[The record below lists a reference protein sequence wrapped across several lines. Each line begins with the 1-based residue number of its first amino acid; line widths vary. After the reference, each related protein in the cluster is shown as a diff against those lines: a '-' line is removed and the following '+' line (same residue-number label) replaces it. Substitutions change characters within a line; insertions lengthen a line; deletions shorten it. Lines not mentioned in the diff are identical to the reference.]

1 MELVMK
7 SEFLIVTNGF
17 KGTWPAIE
25 YGAWLAGAMQV
36 RLTLLGVTE
45 NLNPAAIDDHS
56 PLEEIFERA
65 VGLFQQKGVE
75 HSLQIQNG
83 NAEQIISEKANSGDF
98 LTIIGPLG
106 RPQLRRWLT
115 GRSIRHLMES
125 IQMPILYVPESRLP
139 LKKILISIGGIGY
152 EVAAENLAF
161 DMAKAV
167 GAEVTIMHVIPP
179 TNLDYPSTRDVRE
192 HVNDLAQTNTLPG
205 RGLRTALEIAQQEG
219 LKANVTARQ
228 GQIVEEIL
236 AEVREGNYDMV
247 CMGSPYSASGLRQF
261 YSPNVT
267 AEIAEAV
274 HRPVLIAR
282 YKRQ

>member
-1 MELVMK
+1 MEHEMK
-7 SEFLIVTNGF
+7 YEFLIVTNGF

-25 YGAWLAGAMQV
+25 YGAWLAGAMKV
-36 RLTLLGVTE
+36 KLTLLGVTE
-45 NLNPAAIDDHS
+45 SHNPAAIDDHG
-56 PLEEIFERA
+56 PLEEIFQRA
-65 VGLFQQKGVE
+65 VELFQQYGVE
-75 HSLQIQNG
+75 HNLEVQNG
-83 NAEQIISEKANSGDF
+83 DAERVITEKANRGDF
-98 LTIIGPLG
+98 ITIVSPLG

-125 IQMPILYVPESRLP
+125 IQVPILYVPEVRLP

-161 DMAKAV
+161 DVAKSV
-167 GAEVTIMHVIPP
+167 GAAVTIMHVVPP

-236 AEVREGNYDMV
+236 AEVKEGNYDMV

-282 YKRQ
+282 YRRE

>member
-1 MELVMK
+1 MK

-25 YGAWLAGAMQV
+25 YGTWLAGAMKV
-36 RLTLLGVTE
+36 KVTLLGVTE
-45 NLNPAAIDDHS
+45 NHSPAAIDDHG
-56 PLEEIFERA
+56 PLEEIFQRA
-65 VGLFQQKGVE
+65 VELFQQHGVE
-75 HSLQIQNG
+75 HNLEVQNG
-83 NAEQIISEKANSGDF
+83 DAERVITEKANSGDF
-98 LTIIGPLG
+98 ITIVSPLG

-125 IQMPILYVPESRLP
+125 IQGPILYVPDVRLP

-161 DMAKAV
+161 DVAKSV
-167 GAEVTIMHVIPP
+167 GAAVTIMHVVPP

-236 AEVREGNYDMV
+236 AEVKEGNYDMV

-282 YKRQ
+282 YRRE

>member
-1 MELVMK
+1 MK
-7 SEFLIVTNGF
+7 SDFLILTNGF

-25 YGAWLAGAMQV
+25 YGAWLAGAMKV
-36 RLTLLGVTE
+36 KVTLLGVTE
-45 NLNPAAIDDHS
+45 TQNPAAIDDHG
-56 PLEEIFERA
+56 PLEEIFQRA
-65 VGLFQQKGVE
+65 VELFQQHGVE
-75 HSLQIQNG
+75 HNLEVQNG
-83 NAEQIISEKANSGDF
+83 DAERIITEKANRGDF
-98 LTIIGPLG
+98 ITIVSPLG
-106 RPQLRRWLT
+106 RPQFRRWLT

-125 IQMPILYVPESRLP
+125 IQGPILYVPESRLP

-152 EVAAENLAF
+152 EVATENLAF
-161 DMAKAV
+161 DIAKSV
-167 GAEVTIMHVIPP
+167 GAEVTIMHVVPP
-179 TNLDYPSTRDVRE
+179 ANLDYPSTRDVRE

-219 LKANVTARQ
+219 LKASVTARQ

-236 AEVREGNYDMV
+236 AEVKQGNYDIV

-282 YKRQ
+282 YRRE

>member
-1 MELVMK
+1 MK
-7 SEFLIVTNGF
+7 SEFLILTNGL

-25 YGAWLAGAMQV
+25 YGAWLAGAMKV
-36 RLTLLGVTE
+36 KVTLLGVIE
-45 NLNPAAIDDHS
+45 NLNPAAIDDHN
-56 PLEEIFERA
+56 PLEDFFQKSVE
-65 VGLFQQKGVE
+65 LFKEKGVE
-75 HSLQIQNG
+75 YSLETQKG
-83 NAEQIISEKANSGDF
+83 NAEEVVSKKANSGDYM
-98 LTIIGPLG
+98 TVVGPLG

-115 GRSIRHLMES
+115 GRSIRHLMEA
-125 IQMPILYVPESRLP
+125 IRGPILYVPEARLP
-139 LKKILISIGGIGY
+139 LNKILISIGGIGY

-161 DMAKAV
+161 DVAKAV

-192 HVNDLAQTNTLPG
+192 HVKDLAQTNTLPG

-219 LKANVTARQ
+219 LKAKVTARQ
-228 GQIVEEIL
+228 GHIVEEIL
-236 AEVREGNYDMV
+236 AEVREGNYDLV

-282 YKRQ
+282 YQRE

>member
-1 MELVMK
+1 MEHEMK
-7 SEFLIVTNGF
+7 SDFLILTNGF

-25 YGAWLAGAMQV
+25 YGAWLAGAMKV
-36 RLTLLGVTE
+36 KVTLLGVTE
-45 NLNPAAIDDHS
+45 TQNPAAIDDHG
-56 PLEEIFERA
+56 PLEEIFQRA
-65 VGLFQQKGVE
+65 VELFQQHGVE
-75 HSLQIQNG
+75 HNLEVQNG
-83 NAEQIISEKANSGDF
+83 DAERIITEKANRGDF
-98 LTIIGPLG
+98 ITIVSPLG
-106 RPQLRRWLT
+106 RPQFRRWLT

-125 IQMPILYVPESRLP
+125 IQGPILYVPESRLP

-152 EVAAENLAF
+152 EVATENLAF
-161 DMAKAV
+161 DIAKSV
-167 GAEVTIMHVIPP
+167 GAEVTIMHVVPP
-179 TNLDYPSTRDVRE
+179 ANLDYPSTRDVRE

-219 LKANVTARQ
+219 LKASVTARQ

-236 AEVREGNYDMV
+236 AEVKQGNYDIV

-282 YKRQ
+282 YRRE

>member
-1 MELVMK
+1 MK
-7 SEFLIVTNGF
+7 SEFLILTNGF

-25 YGAWLAGAMQV
+25 YAAWLAGAMHV
-36 RLTLLGVTE
+36 KVTLLGVTE
-45 NLNPAAIDDHS
+45 NLNPAAIDDHN
-56 PLEEIFERA
+56 PLDDFFQRA
-65 VGLFQQKGVE
+65 VELFKANGVE
-75 HSLQIQNG
+75 YSLETQNG
-83 NAEQIISEKANSGDF
+83 NAEDVISKKANSGDYM
-98 LTIIGPLG
+98 TVVGPLG

-115 GRSIRHLMES
+115 GRSIRHLMEA
-125 IQMPILYVPESRLP
+125 IRGPILYVPEARLP
-139 LKKILISIGGIGY
+139 LNKILISIGGIGY

-161 DMAKAV
+161 DVAKAV

-192 HVNDLAQTNTLPG
+192 HVKDLAQTNTLPG

-219 LKANVTARQ
+219 LKAKVTARQ
-228 GQIVEEIL
+228 GHIVEEIL
-236 AEVREGNYDMV
+236 AEVREGNYDLV

-282 YKRQ
+282 YQRE

>member
-1 MELVMK
+1 MK
-7 SEFLIVTNGF
+7 SDFLIVTNGF

-25 YGAWLAGAMQV
+25 YGAWLAKAMKV
-36 RLTLLGVTE
+36 KVTLLGVTE
-45 NLNPAAIDDHS
+45 TQNPAAIDDYG
-56 PLEEIFERA
+56 PLEEIFQPA
-65 VGLFQQKGVE
+65 VELFQQHGLE
-75 HSLQIQNG
+75 HNLEVQNG
-83 NAEQIISEKANSGDF
+83 DAERIITEKANSGDF
-98 LTIIGPLG
+98 ITIVSPLG
-106 RPQLRRWLT
+106 RPQFRRWLT

-125 IQMPILYVPESRLP
+125 IQGPILYVPESRLP

-161 DMAKAV
+161 DIAKSV
-167 GAEVTIMHVIPP
+167 GAEVTIMHVVPP

-219 LKANVTARQ
+219 LKASVTARQ
-228 GQIVEEIL
+228 GPIVEEIL
-236 AEVREGNYDMV
+236 AEVKQGNYDIV
-247 CMGSPYSASGLRQF
+247 CMGSPYSASGLRQI

-282 YKRQ
+282 YRRE

>member
-1 MELVMK
+1 MK
-7 SEFLIVTNGF
+7 SDFLIVTNGF

-25 YGAWLAGAMQV
+25 YGAWLAGAMKV
-36 RLTLLGVTE
+36 KVTLLGVTE
-45 NLNPAAIDDHS
+45 THNPAAIDEHG
-56 PLEEIFERA
+56 PLEEIFQRA
-65 VGLFQQKGVE
+65 VEVFQQHGVE
-75 HSLQIQNG
+75 HNLEVQNG
-83 NAEQIISEKANSGDF
+83 DAERIITEKANRGDF
-98 LTIIGPLG
+98 ITIVSPLG
-106 RPQLRRWLT
+106 RPQFRRWLT

-125 IQMPILYVPESRLP
+125 IKGPILYVPESRLP

-161 DMAKAV
+161 DIAKSV
-167 GAEVTIMHVIPP
+167 GAEVTIMHVVPP
-179 TNLDYPSTRDVRE
+179 ANLDYPSTRDVRE

-219 LKANVTARQ
+219 LKASVTARQ

-236 AEVREGNYDMV
+236 AEVRQGDYDIV

-282 YKRQ
+282 YRRE

>member
-1 MELVMK
+1 MK
-7 SEFLIVTNGF
+7 SEFLILTNGF

-25 YGAWLAGAMQV
+25 YAAWLAGAMHV
-36 RLTLLGVTE
+36 KVTLLGVTE
-45 NLNPAAIDDHS
+45 NLNPAAIDDHN
-56 PLEEIFERA
+56 PLDDFFQRA
-65 VGLFQQKGVE
+65 AGLFKENGVE
-75 HSLQIQNG
+75 YSLETQNG
-83 NAEQIISEKANSGDF
+83 NAEDVVSKKANSADYF
-98 LTIIGPLG
+98 TVVGPLG

-115 GRSIRHLMES
+115 GRSIRHLMEA
-125 IQMPILYVPESRLP
+125 IRGPILYVPESRLP

-161 DMAKAV
+161 DVAKAV
-167 GAEVTIMHVIPP
+167 GAEVTIMHVVPP

-192 HVNDLAQTNTLPG
+192 HVKDLAQTNTLPG

-219 LKANVTARQ
+219 LKAKVTARQ

-236 AEVREGNYDMV
+236 AEVREGNYDLV

-282 YKRQ
+282 YQRE

>member
-1 MELVMK
+1 MAL
-7 SEFLIVTNGF
+7 EFLITTNGF
-17 KGTWPAIE
+17 MGTWPAIE
-25 YGAWLAGAMQV
+25 YGTWLAESMKMKI
-36 RLTLLGVTE
+36 TLLGATE
-45 NLNPAAIDDHS
+45 NLGPGSIEDHH
-56 PLEEIFERA
+56 PLEEIFARA
-65 VGLFQQKGVE
+65 TELFQQKGVE
-75 HSLQIQNG
+75 YNSEIQKG
-83 NAEQIISEKANSGDF
+83 EAEQAIAEKANTGDF
-98 LTIIGPLG
+98 ITVVGPLG
-106 RPQLRRWLT
+106 RPQLRRWFS
-115 GRSIRHLMES
+115 GRSIRHLIE
-125 IQMPILYVPESRLP
+125 IIKGPILYVPELRLP

-161 DMAKAV
+161 DVAKAV
-167 GAEVTIMHVIPP
+167 GSEVTIMHVIPP
-179 TNLDYPSTRDVRE
+179 TNLDYPSTRNVQE
-192 HVNDLAQTNTLPG
+192 HVKDLAQTNTLPG

-282 YKRQ
+282 YQRE

>member
-1 MELVMK
+1 MK

-25 YGAWLAGAMQV
+25 YGAWLAGAMKV
-36 RLTLLGVTE
+36 KVTLLGVTE
-45 NLNPAAIDDHS
+45 NQNPAAIDDHG
-56 PLEEIFERA
+56 PLEEIFQRA
-65 VGLFQQKGVE
+65 VGLFQQHGVE
-75 HSLQIQNG
+75 HTLEVQNG
-83 NAEQIISEKANSGDF
+83 DAERIITEKANGGNF
-98 LTIIGPLG
+98 ITIVSRLG
-106 RPQLRRWLT
+106 RPQLRRWIT

-125 IQMPILYVPESRLP
+125 IQGPILYVPESRLP

-161 DMAKAV
+161 DVAKAI
-167 GAEVTIMHVIPP
+167 GAEVTIMHVVPP

-236 AEVREGNYDMV
+236 AEVKEGNYDMV

-261 YSPNVT
+261 YGPNVT

-282 YKRQ
+282 YKRE

>member
-1 MELVMK
+1 MAL
-7 SEFLIVTNGF
+7 EFLITTNGF

-25 YGAWLAGAMQV
+25 YGAWLAGAMKV
-36 RLTLLGVTE
+36 KVTLLGVTE
-45 NLNPAAIDDHS
+45 NLSPAAIDDHN
-56 PLEEIFERA
+56 PLEDFFQRA
-65 VGLFQQKGVE
+65 VALFKEKGVE
-75 HSLQIQNG
+75 YSLETQHG
-83 NAEQIISEKANSGDF
+83 NAEDVASKKANSGNY
-98 LTIIGPLG
+98 LTAVGPLG

-115 GRSIRHLMES
+115 GRSIRHLMEV
-125 IQMPILYVPESRLP
+125 IRGPILYVPELRLP
-139 LKKILISIGGIGY
+139 LNKILISIGGIGY

-161 DMAKAV
+161 DVAKAV

-192 HVNDLAQTNTLPG
+192 HVKDLAQTNTLPG

-219 LKANVTARQ
+219 LKAKVTARQ

-282 YKRQ
+282 YQRE